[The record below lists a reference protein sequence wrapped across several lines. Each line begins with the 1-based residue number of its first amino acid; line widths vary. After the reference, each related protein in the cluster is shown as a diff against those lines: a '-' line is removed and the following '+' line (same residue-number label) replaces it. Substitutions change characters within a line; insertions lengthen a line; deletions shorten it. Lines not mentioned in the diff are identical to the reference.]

1 MHHNEVTCVLSA
13 QLLLTLA
20 FMLNLSSGAR
30 GLLLFGA
37 TAALALPAAAQ
48 STKTPKYSNEF
59 LNIGVGARALG
70 MGKVQVSLAND
81 ATAGY
86 WNPAGLVNQT
96 HKYDGVLMHSEL
108 FSGVVKNDYAA
119 FSMPLDD
126 KSAIGVSVMRLGVDN
141 IADTR
146 NLINEYGYVDYSKIE
161 YFSVADYALL
171 LSYSRK
177 VSQVEGL
184 SVGGNAKVIY
194 RNIGKFAHGYGFGI
208 DAGVQYNHKGW
219 NLGLM
224 ARDITTTF
232 TQWTINA
239 DEYKKG
245 LNSTIANNGD
255 AIPTSSA
262 EITLPRFVLGAGRRF
277 ELPKQFTA
285 LVAVDLEAT
294 TDGQRGTPISTKVVS
309 VDPRLGVELGYKNL
323 VFLRGGAGNYQ
334 KIQDFA
340 PNGNGTYNN
349 SWRGQYS
356 LGAGVA
362 ISGLRVDLALSR
374 LAVEKLGSTSQT
386 NSLIVSLGYGF
397 K

>member
-1 MHHNEVTCVLSA
+1 
-13 QLLLTLA
+13 
-20 FMLNLSSGAR
+20 MLQLSSAAR
-30 GLLLFGA
+30 GLLSFGA
-37 TAALALPAAAQ
+37 LAALALPANAQ
-48 STKTPKYSNEF
+48 SAKTPKYSNEF
-59 LNIGVGARALG
+59 LNLGVGARSLG
-70 MGKVQVSLAND
+70 MGKVQVSLADN

-86 WNPAGLVNQT
+86 WNPAGLANQT

-108 FSGVVKNDYAA
+108 FSGVVKNDYGA

-146 NLINEYGYVDYSKIE
+146 NIVNEYGYVDYSKIE
-161 YFSVADYALL
+161 LFSVADYALL
-171 LSYSRK
+171 LSYARK
-177 VSQVEGL
+177 LGTVEGL
-184 SVGGNAKVIY
+184 SVGANAKVIY

-245 LNSTIANNGD
+245 INSTYANGTD
-255 AIPTSSA
+255 PIPTNSS

-277 ELPKQFTA
+277 ELPKGFST
-285 LVAVDLEAT
+285 LVAVDLETT
-294 TDGQRGTPISTKVVS
+294 TDGRRGTPISTKAVS
-309 VDPRLGVELGYKNL
+309 VDPRVGLELGYKNL

-334 KIQDFA
+334 KKADFA
-340 PNGNGTYNN
+340 ATLNGTNN
-349 SWRGQYS
+349 SSWKGQYS

>member
-1 MHHNEVTCVLSA
+1 MSQLSA
-13 QLLLTLA
+13 A
-20 FMLNLSSGAR
+20 AR
-30 GLLLFGA
+30 GLLLVGA

-59 LNIGVGARALG
+59 LNLGVGARALG
-70 MGKVQVSLAND
+70 MGKVQVSLADN

-108 FSGVVKNDYAA
+108 FSGVVKNDYGA

-146 NLINEYGYVDYSKIE
+146 NIVNEYGYVDYSKIE
-161 YFSVADYALL
+161 LFSVADYALL
-171 LSYSRK
+171 LSYARK
-177 VSQVEGL
+177 IQQVEGL
-184 SVGGNAKVIY
+184 SVGGNAKLIY

-245 LNSTIANNGD
+245 VNSATANGTD
-255 AIPTSSA
+255 PIPTNSS
-262 EITLPRFVLGAGRRF
+262 EITLPRFVLGVGRRF
-277 ELPKQFTA
+277 ELPKEFSA
-285 LVAVDLEAT
+285 LVAVDLETT
-294 TDGQRGTPISTKVVS
+294 TDGQRGTPISTKAVS

-334 KIQDFA
+334 KIQAFA
-340 PNGNGTYNN
+340 TNPNGTYNS
-349 SWRGQYS
+349 SWKGQYS

-362 ISGLRVDLALSR
+362 VSGLRVDLALSR

>member
-1 MHHNEVTCVLSA
+1 
-13 QLLLTLA
+13 
-20 FMLNLSSGAR
+20 MLQLSSATR
-30 GLLLFGA
+30 GLLLWGA

-59 LNIGVGARALG
+59 LNLGVGARALG
-70 MGKVQVSLAND
+70 MGKVQVSLADN

-108 FSGVVKNDYAA
+108 FSGVVKNDYGA

-146 NLINEYGYVDYSKIE
+146 NIVNEYGYVDYSKIE

-171 LSYSRK
+171 LSYARK
-177 VSQVEGL
+177 VGSVEGL
-184 SVGGNAKVIY
+184 SVGGNAKMIY

-245 LNSTIANNGD
+245 INSTTANGTD
-255 AIPTSSA
+255 PIPTNSS
-262 EITLPRFVLGAGRRF
+262 EITLPRFVLGVGRRF
-277 ELPKQFTA
+277 ELPKEFSA
-285 LVAVDLEAT
+285 LVAVDLETT
-294 TDGQRGTPISTKVVS
+294 TDGQRGTPISTKAVS

-323 VFLRGGAGNYQ
+323 VFLRGGVGNYQ

-340 PNGNGTYNN
+340 ANSSGIYNS
-349 SWRGQYS
+349 SWKGQYS
-356 LGAGVA
+356 LGVGVA
-362 ISGLRVDLALSR
+362 VSGLRIDLALSR
-374 LAVEKLGSTSQT
+374 LAVEKLGSSSQT
-386 NSLIVSLGYGF
+386 NSLIVSLGYAF

>member
-1 MHHNEVTCVLSA
+1 
-13 QLLLTLA
+13 
-20 FMLNLSSGAR
+20 MLQLSSAAR
-30 GLLLFGA
+30 GLLLLGVSV
-37 TAALALPAAAQ
+37 ALALPAAAQ

-59 LNIGVGARALG
+59 LSLGVGARALG
-70 MGKVQVSLAND
+70 MGKVQVSLADD

-86 WNPAGLVNQT
+86 WNPAGLANQT

-126 KSAIGVSVMRLGVDN
+126 KSAIGVSVLRLGVDN

-171 LSYSRK
+171 LSYARK
-177 VSQVEGL
+177 VSRVEGL
-184 SVGGNAKVIY
+184 SVGANGKFIY
-194 RNIGKFAHGYGFGI
+194 RNIGKFATAYGFGI

-232 TQWTINA
+232 NAWNINA
-239 DEYKKG
+239 AEFRKG
-245 LNSTIANNGD
+245 VNSQVAIGRDSIRKNST
-255 AIPTSSA
+255 

-277 ELPKQFTA
+277 ALPKQFSA
-285 LVAVDLEAT
+285 LLAVDLEAT
-294 TDGQRGTPISTKVVS
+294 TDGQRNTPISTRGVS
-309 VDPRLGVELGYKNL
+309 VDPRVGLELGYKSL
-323 VFLRGGAGNYQ
+323 VFLRGGVGNYQ
-334 KIQDFA
+334 KIQDFTA
-340 PNGNGTYNN
+340 NSNGTYNS
-349 SWRGQYS
+349 SWKGQYT

-362 ISGLRVDLALSR
+362 VSGLRVDLALSR
-374 LAVEKLGSTSQT
+374 LAVETLGSPSQT

>member
-1 MHHNEVTCVLSA
+1 MSQLSA
-13 QLLLTLA
+13 AAGRLLLA
-20 FMLNLSSGAR
+20 GFC
-30 GLLLFGA
+30 
-37 TAALALPAAAQ
+37 AALALPAAAQ

-59 LNIGVGARALG
+59 LSLGVGARALG
-70 MGKVQVSLAND
+70 MGKVQVSLATD

-108 FSGVVKNDYAA
+108 FSGIVKNDYAA
-119 FSMPLDD
+119 FSMPLDE
-126 KSAIGVSVMRLGVDN
+126 KSAVGVSLLRLGVDN

-146 NLINEYGYVDYSKIE
+146 ALVNEYGYVDYSKIE
-161 YFSVADYALL
+161 YFSVADYAML

-177 VSQVEGL
+177 LGMEGL
-184 SVGGNAKVIY
+184 SVGGNGKLIY

-232 TQWTINA
+232 NSWSINA
-239 DEYKKG
+239 DEYLKG
-245 LNSTIANNGD
+245 VNSTQANLGD
-255 AIPTSSA
+255 AVPTNST
-262 EITLPRFVLGAGRRF
+262 EITLPRFILGVGRRVQ
-277 ELPKQFTA
+277 LPKEFSA
-285 LVAVDLEAT
+285 LLAVDLEAT
-294 TDGQRGTPISTKVVS
+294 TDGQRGTPISTRGVS
-309 VDPRLGVELGYKNL
+309 VNPAAGLELGYKNL

-334 KIQDFA
+334 QISSVVDNTKQ
-340 PNGNGTYNN
+340 
-349 SWRGQYS
+349 WKGQYS

-362 ISGLRVDLALSR
+362 FSGLRVDLALSR

>member
-1 MHHNEVTCVLSA
+1 
-13 QLLLTLA
+13 
-20 FMLNLSSGAR
+20 
-30 GLLLFGA
+30 
-37 TAALALPAAAQ
+37 
-48 STKTPKYSNEF
+48 
-59 LNIGVGARALG
+59 
-70 MGKVQVSLAND
+70 MGKVQVSLADN

-108 FSGVVKNDYAA
+108 FSGIVKNDYGA

-146 NLINEYGYVDYSKIE
+146 NIVNEYGYVDYSKIE
-161 YFSVADYALL
+161 LFSVADYALL
-171 LSYSRK
+171 LSYARK
-177 VSQVEGL
+177 IQQVEGL

-232 TQWTINA
+232 TQWSINS
-239 DEYKKG
+239 DEYVKG
-245 LNSTIANNGD
+245 INNTKANGTD
-255 AIPTSSA
+255 PIPTNSS

-277 ELPKQFTA
+277 ELPKEFSA

-294 TDGQRGTPISTKVVS
+294 TDGRRGTPISTKAVS
-309 VDPRLGVELGYKNL
+309 VDPRLGLELGYKNL

-334 KIQDFA
+334 KIAGFA
-340 PNGNGTYNN
+340 TPNGTGN
-349 SWRGQYS
+349 SSWKGQYS

-362 ISGLRVDLALSR
+362 VSGLRVDLALSR

>member
-1 MHHNEVTCVLSA
+1 MP
-13 QLLLTLA
+13 Q
-20 FMLNLSSGAR
+20 FSSVVR
-30 GLLLFGA
+30 GLLLVGA
-37 TAALALPAAAQ
+37 AAALARPAAAQ
-48 STKTPKYSNEF
+48 TAKTPKYSNEF
-59 LNIGVGARALG
+59 LNLGVGARALG
-70 MGKVQVSLAND
+70 MGQVQVSLADN

-86 WNPAGLVNQT
+86 WNPAALANQI
-96 HKYDGVLMHSEL
+96 HKYDGALMHSEL

-126 KSAIGVSVMRLGVDN
+126 KSAIGVSVLRLGVDN

-146 NLINEYGYVDYSKIE
+146 NLVNEYGYVDYSKIE
-161 YFSVADYALL
+161 LFSVADYALL
-171 LSYSRK
+171 LSYARK

-184 SVGGNAKVIY
+184 SVGGNAKIIY
-194 RNIGKFAHGYGFGI
+194 RNIGKFASGYGFGV
-208 DAGVQYNHKGW
+208 DAGVQYNRKGW
-219 NLGLM
+219 NLALM
-224 ARDITTTF
+224 ARDLTTTF

-245 LNSTIANNGD
+245 VNSTIANGND
-255 AIPTSSA
+255 PIPTNSL

-277 ELPKQFTA
+277 ELPKQFSA
-285 LVAVDLEAT
+285 LLAADLEAT
-294 TDGQRGTPISTKVVS
+294 TDGRRNTPIATKGVS
-309 VDPRLGVELGYKNL
+309 VDPRLGLELGYKNL

-340 PNGNGTYNN
+340 AN
-349 SWRGQYS
+349 SSGGFDSSWKGQYT

-362 ISGLRVDLALSR
+362 VSGLRVDLALSR
-374 LAVEKLGSTSQT
+374 LAVEKLGSGSSQT